1 MVEVT
6 MTMEEYLNLL
16 NGLSG
21 NMEQAPQGEPE
32 IAQTKTQRRASA
44 YQRKY
49 KANFKKVAPRY
60 LQSSGQWKKDGFKKA
75 VKEAHRLTKK

>member
-21 NMEQAPQGEPE
+21 NMEQAPRGEPE

-49 KANFKKVAPRY
+49 KANFKKVAPKY
-60 LQSSGQWKKDGFKKA
+60 QKKNGQWKKDGFKKA

>member
-21 NMEQAPQGEPE
+21 NMEQTPRGEPQV
-32 IAQTKTQRRASA
+32 APAKPKRRSTA

-49 KANFKKVAPRY
+49 KANFKKVSKKY
-60 LQSSGQWKKDGFKKA
+60 LTKSGKWKKDGFKKA